1 MYSIIFAYIVIAII
15 LCPIKAQDEPIEE
28 SYSTSVSGMVNLLLL
43 EAKLIEN
50 LNSYADELERKLN
63 ILKSTSLNA
72 LDSYVLGQH
81 LHKHKNQHGAS
92 EWFAE
97 SSNGNK
103 TLEESHST
111 SVSGMVKL
119 ILLEAKLIE
128 NLNRYTDEL
137 KRKLDILKRV
147 VPRLRAESDKGMTQ
161 KEDYISNP
169 LNAFSLIR
177 RMQEDW
183 IDWKVFIEEP
193 VGWSH
198 IFYLAQYK
206 SELPSPTDLR
216 EACEAIQRLKY
227 YSIAVPILDH
237 ALMMGNQAMKTQ
249 VFNLRSYVHNMIR
262 NEPNL
267 KPVAK
272 ENIASYSLGCRGQFV
287 PQSNLHCE
295 YKMKTSP
302 FLRLAP
308 LKMEIVLLNPFIVV
322 FHDALSPQEIDYLQ
336 NLARPLLKR
345 TTVHVNGK
353 YVSRRVRTS
362 KGAWLERDL
371 NNLTRR
377 IERRVVDMTEL
388 SMQGSEAYNIMNYGL
403 GGHYAAHYDFF
414 NTTKQQTSETGD
426 RIATVLFYLSDVE
439 QGGATVFPNLKL
451 AVSPERGMALFWYNL
466 LDNGTGDTRT
476 LHGGCPVLVGSK
488 WVMTLWIHER
498 AQLFTRPCLSR
509 CAN

>member
-1 MYSIIFAYIVIAII
+1 
-15 LCPIKAQDEPIEE
+15 
-28 SYSTSVSGMVNLLLL
+28 
-43 EAKLIEN
+43 
-50 LNSYADELERKLN
+50 
-63 ILKSTSLNA
+63 
-72 LDSYVLGQH
+72 
-81 LHKHKNQHGAS
+81 
-92 EWFAE
+92 
-97 SSNGNK
+97 
-103 TLEESHST
+103 
-111 SVSGMVKL
+111 MVKL

-216 EACEAIQRLKY
+216 EACEAIQRLSDVYNLSIGDMVKGLLNGKQYESSLNAMDTFRIGQFLHQHRKPHLARQWFAETGKWLISNQTTPTLLGADPERLMYFLASAFAKNKY